1 MNIPNIKRGLAD
13 QNSRLFFYNEV
24 LEMWRI
30 GQEIIKESNARF
42 STPKDVRRL
51 AEIGAAIRYLEAE
64 RDLCADYD
72 KQHYKLKYEIDAIPK
87 NRPELEEKGAR
98 NEAGQTK
105 NDAGEGA
112 AIN

>member
-1 MNIPNIKRGLAD
+1 MTNTNVPNIKRSLAD
-13 QNSRLFFYNEV
+13 EGSRLAIYNEL

-51 AEIGAAIRYLEAE
+51 AEIGAAIKYLEAE

-72 KQHYKLKYEIDAIPK
+72 KQQYKLKYEIDAIPK
-87 NRPELEEKGAR
+87 NRPELEGKGVGD
-98 NEAGQTK
+98 ELGK
-105 NDAGEGA
+105 KD
-112 AIN
+112 

>member
-1 MNIPNIKRGLAD
+1 MTNTNVPNIKRSLAD
-13 QNSRLFFYNEV
+13 EGSRLAIYNEL

-51 AEIGAAIRYLEAE
+51 AEIGAAIKYLEAE

-72 KQHYKLKYEIDAIPK
+72 KAHYKLKYEIDAIPK
-87 NRPELEEKGAR
+87 NRPELEVKQKIQEGKGAGD
-98 NEAGQTK
+98 ELGK
-105 NDAGEGA
+105 KD
-112 AIN
+112 